1 MSADDKRKAKFFAL
15 MARYNDLRL
24 LPDPD
29 DLDTDDAT
37 AVAEARIVLKETAA
51 VQAELGVMMGL
62 PDVISLTNPS
72 CALS

>member
-15 MARYNDLRL
+15 MARYNELGRL

-37 AVAEARIVLKETAA
+37 AVAEVRIVLKEMVAM
-51 VQAELGVMMGL
+51 QAELDVMMGL
-62 PDVISLTNPS
+62 PM
-72 CALS
+72 